1 MIDQHLLTRDVRALA
16 LNWLREGLPAPLA
29 GALALGLPEWDA
41 RLDCWRVALV
51 PAGQPRQPVGEL
63 QVDRDGAVIRA
74 PEPALIAER
83 LKALAPGKPTRVV
96 ARKAERSKAVAP
108 GKPTRVVARK
118 AERSKAVAPG
128 KPTRVVARKAER
140 SKAVA
145 PGKPTRVVARKAE
158 RLRAVAP
165 GKPAR
170 RVVRK
175 ADIAFPPVPNKVV
188 LGDCRAVLP
197 EFPPDSVQLVFTSP
211 PYFNAKPEC
220 AEYVDYSSYL
230 DFLEQAFASCHT
242 VLAEGRFLVVNV
254 SPVLVR
260 RTSRSTAS
268 KRLPIP
274 FDLHPILDR
283 IGFEFIDDIIWRKP
297 EGAGWHLGRGR
308 RFAADRQPLQYK
320 PVTVTEYLL
329 VYRKKT
335 DRLIDW
341 NLRNHP
347 DRTALERSLIRG
359 EYDKTNVWDLTPA
372 SHAGHPA
379 VFPEELVSR
388 VIRYYS
394 IEGDSVLDPFA
405 GVGTAGRVAASMGR
419 RFVLVEKRRDY
430 FEVMQRELGK
440 LPNTGP
446 VDFDDLQ
453 YRWSADDAELVRP

>member
-51 PAGQPRQPVGEL
+51 PADQPRQPVGEL
-63 QVDRDGAVIRA
+63 QVDRDGAVIRS
-74 PEPALIAER
+74 PEPALVAER
-83 LKALAPGKPTRVV
+83 LK
-96 ARKAERSKAVAP
+96 
-108 GKPTRVVARK
+108 
-118 AERSKAVAPG
+118 
-128 KPTRVVARKAER
+128 
-140 SKAVA
+140 
-145 PGKPTRVVARKAE
+145 
-158 RLRAVAP
+158 AVAP

-170 RVVRK
+170 AAARK

-197 EFPPDSVQLVFTSP
+197 EFPPGSVQLVFTSP

-220 AEYVDYSSYL
+220 AEYVDYPSYL
-230 DFLEQAFASCHT
+230 DFLEQAFAACHN

-440 LPNTGP
+440 LPDTGP

-453 YRWSADDAELVRP
+453 YRWSADDAELV

>member
-63 QVDRDGAVIRA
+63 QVDRDGAVIRS
-74 PEPALIAER
+74 PEPALVAER
-83 LKALAPGKPTRVV
+83 LK
-96 ARKAERSKAVAP
+96 
-108 GKPTRVVARK
+108 
-118 AERSKAVAPG
+118 
-128 KPTRVVARKAER
+128 
-140 SKAVA
+140 
-145 PGKPTRVVARKAE
+145 
-158 RLRAVAP
+158 AVAP

-170 RVVRK
+170 AAARK

-197 EFPPDSVQLVFTSP
+197 EFPPGSVQLVFTSP

-230 DFLEQAFASCHT
+230 DFLEQAFAACHN

-347 DRTALERSLIRG
+347 DRTALERSLILG

-372 SHAGHPA
+372 SHTGHPA

-419 RFVLVEKRRDY
+419 RFVLIEKRRDY

-440 LPNTGP
+440 LPDTGP

-453 YRWSADDAELVRP
+453 YGWSADDAELVRP